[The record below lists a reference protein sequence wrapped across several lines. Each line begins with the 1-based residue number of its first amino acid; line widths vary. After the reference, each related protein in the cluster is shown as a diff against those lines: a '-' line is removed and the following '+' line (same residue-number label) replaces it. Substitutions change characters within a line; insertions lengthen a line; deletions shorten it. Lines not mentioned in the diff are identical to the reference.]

1 MDNEVDFSE
10 ILSTLFE
17 DIETISGLSRAEAR
31 IVLIA
36 EIMRDCESPIISAA
50 TLGVACEEFCK
61 EKMIDVVKFLESLT
75 ATAVELNK

>member
-17 DIETISGLSRAEAR
+17 DIETISGLSREEAR

-36 EIMRDCESPIISAA
+36 EIMRDCGSPIISAA
-50 TLGVACEEFCK
+50 TLGVACEEYC
-61 EKMIDVVKFLESLT
+61 EGKMIDVVKFLEDLT